1 MNKKQIMFFA
11 LLGAMAFNGHGVAR
25 AQDASRWHNVD
36 VNQQNREP
44 RRAAFFA
51 YESMDKAQGFDKKQ
65 SANYLSMEGTW
76 KFHFVKD
83 YNKRPD
89 RFFTTNYDDSAWANF
104 PVPGLF
110 ELNGYGD
117 ATYKNV
123 GYAWCTQFE
132 PKPPYIAS

>member
-65 SANYLSMEGTW
+65 SANYLSMEDTW
-76 KFHFVKD
+76 KFRNSKVHIKSV
-83 YNKRPD
+83 
-89 RFFTTNYDDSAWANF
+89 
-104 PVPGLF
+104 
-110 ELNGYGD
+110 
-117 ATYKNV
+117 
-123 GYAWCTQFE
+123 
-132 PKPPYIAS
+132 